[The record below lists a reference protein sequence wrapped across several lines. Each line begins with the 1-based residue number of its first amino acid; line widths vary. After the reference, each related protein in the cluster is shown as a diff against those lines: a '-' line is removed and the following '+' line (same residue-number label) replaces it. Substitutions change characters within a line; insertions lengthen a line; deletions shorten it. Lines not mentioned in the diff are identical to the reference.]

1 MKKNLQIWTAIVFV
15 LFLFPVLIQ
24 FIPEESK
31 ISTSK
36 IVKEN
41 ALIVYASNIVAEDEA
56 VPETAIESETEAET
70 ETENEESKLGKVLL
84 YNTHSTE
91 AYKPITKAVDGKLA
105 VDQHQTE
112 NVVKMSDKLKSLL
125 EINGVETDTL
135 KKKVSYSRAYKDI
148 RPFVQKQLAENE
160 YDLIIDI
167 HRDSAG
173 PEATTIGY
181 KGERYA
187 KVAFVLG
194 QNNPSYKK
202 NEAITNKFK
211 SEMEKRIPG
220 IMRNVISKGGAGVD
234 GKYNQDLHPNLVLM
248 ELGGVGNSE
257 EELNRTLIVISEV
270 IMEMLANDEIEEK

>member
-15 LFLFPVLIQ
+15 LFLFPVIIQ

-31 ISTSK
+31 ISNSK

-41 ALIVYASNIVAEDEA
+41 ALIVYASNIVEEEK
-56 VPETAIESETEAET
+56 PEPEPEPEVIEVQDATA
-70 ETENEESKLGKVLL
+70 GKVLL

-91 AYKPITKAVDGKLA
+91 AYRPITKAVDGKIA

-125 EINGVETDTL
+125 EINGVETDML
-135 KKKVSYSRAYKDI
+135 KKQVPYTRAYKDI

-173 PEATTIGY
+173 PDATTITHE
-181 KGERYA
+181 GERYA

-202 NEAITNKFK
+202 NEAIANRFK

-270 IMEMLANDEIEEK
+270 IVEMLANDESEKK

>member
-1 MKKNLQIWTAIVFV
+1 MKKNLQIWAVIVFV

-24 FIPEESK
+24 FIPAESK

-36 IVKEN
+36 LIKEN
-41 ALIVYASNIVAEDEA
+41 ALIVYASNVVAEEEP
-56 VPETAIESETEAET
+56 VPEIEI
-70 ETENEESKLGKVLL
+70 EEQVEVEEVTKVGKVLL

-125 EINGVETDTL
+125 EINGVETNTL

-173 PEATTIGY
+173 PQATTIVHE
-181 KGERYA
+181 GESYA

-211 SEMEKRIPG
+211 TEMEKKIPG

-257 EELNRTLIVISEV
+257 EELNRTLTVISEV
-270 IMEMLANDEIEEK
+270 ILEMLAVEENEEK

>member
-1 MKKNLQIWTAIVFV
+1 MKKNLQIWAVIVFV

-24 FIPEESK
+24 FIPAESK

-36 IVKEN
+36 LIKEN
-41 ALIVYASNIVAEDEA
+41 ALIVYASNVVEEEEP
-56 VPETAIESETEAET
+56 VPEIEI
-70 ETENEESKLGKVLL
+70 EEPVEVEEVTKVGKVLL

-125 EINGVETDTL
+125 EINGVETNTL

-173 PEATTIGY
+173 PEATTIAY
-181 KGERYA
+181 EGERYA

-270 IMEMLANDEIEEK
+270 IMEMLADAEVEEK